1 MGEAVRKRHSNS
13 RMAKYPTNLR
23 TVPWA
28 RPAKNVKVFIE
39 RRVSRSAG
47 RQVSSPKTQIA
58 PFPVNWDCMIPTL
71 TWTPE
76 GVRFIDQT
84 KLPLEE
90 SYVVATSYEQV
101 ADVIVTMVV
110 RGAPAIGV
118 SGRLVD
124 RAGRGE
130 DEGEDCRRVC
140 RRVQDDLR
148 SAGGHAAYGGQ
159 PLLGD
164 RPDEE
169 VFSGFVP
176 ETPIAI
182 VARERFLPR
191 RMPCMTKTSPH
202 ARRWAIS
209 AVQLLP
215 DEGGVL
221 THCNAGA
228 LATCGYGTALGVI
241 RSAVE
246 QGKNIHVY
254 ADETRPFL
262 QGARLTAWELM
273 ADGIPTTVIC
283 DNMAASLMRAGKI
296 GAVVVGADRIAANG
310 DFANKIGTYN
320 VAILAK
326 EHAFRSIALRRGR
339 RSISIRR
346 MGDAIPIEE
355 RSAKEVTHHGGKQL
369 TPHNVG
375 ICNPAFDV
383 TPAKYVTAIIT
394 ERGVLRAPY
403 SESLSEM
410 SLAAWQVESL
420 IRVEVW

>member
-1 MGEAVRKRHSNS
+1 
-13 RMAKYPTNLR
+13 
-23 TVPWA
+23 
-28 RPAKNVKVFIE
+28 
-39 RRVSRSAG
+39 
-47 RQVSSPKTQIA
+47 
-58 PFPVNWDCMIPTL
+58 MIPTL
-71 TWTPE
+71 AWTPE

-90 SYVVATSYEQV
+90 SYVLTTSYEQV

-118 SGRLVD
+118 S
-124 RAGRGE
+124 
-130 DEGEDCRRVC
+130 
-140 RRVQDDLR
+140 
-148 SAGGHAAYGGQ
+148 AAYGVA
-159 PLLGD
+159 LGAKTTKAKTLAEFAPEFD
-164 RPDEE
+164 R
-169 VFSGFVP
+169 
-176 ETPIAI
+176 IC
-182 VARERFLPR
+182 ARLAGTRPTAVNLF
-191 RMPCMTKTSPH
+191 
-202 ARRWAIS
+202 WAIDRMKRLYAERVTS
-209 AVQLLP
+209 GDTLAQVQEKLLSEAHAMYEEDIAACKAMGAFGGALLP

-246 QGKNIHVY
+246 QGKQIHVY

-296 GAVVVGADRIAANG
+296 QAVVVGADRIAANG

-326 EHAFRSIALRRGR
+326 EHGIPFYCAAPWSTIDLATET
-339 RSISIRR
+339 
-346 MGDAIPIEE
+346 GDAIPIEE
-355 RSAKEVTHHGGKQL
+355 RSAVEVTHHGGKQL
-369 TPHNVG
+369 TPHGVG

-383 TPAKYVTAIIT
+383 TPAKYVTAIFT

-403 SESLSEM
+403 AESLREM
-410 SLAAWQVESL
+410 ELAAK
-420 IRVEVW
+420 